1 MANLIPLSKSEVVK
15 YQKTG
20 VLNTSKFFGS
30 DKKTKVND
38 VNTKKEPPKLLESTL
53 SKIERKV
60 IQIDKLLKDSLALR
74 KKQTKV
80 SSKEKEDKTFAEREK
95 ELEKNK
101 PKPVKGVKLPTV
113 APKLGL
119 FDWIK
124 NFIFNTILGYFAVKY
139 FDQLPKLL
147 KLIPTI
153 LKVGESIIDFAG
165 SMLDGLVTFVDWG
178 YKAIDGTRGFMKDI
192 GGEGL
197 AKNFDKFAGAI
208 DNVLEIAIIAAL
220 ATADSGGGFG
230 GGPKPGGGRPGRG
243 GGPGGGNAG
252 GFRQKGDKWQG
263 FTYDRILR
271 EKGIDQT
278 LKQSDNA
285 IMKRYFQKYGRDAF
299 VQRFGEEGLKRLPG
313 GMQRG
318 LLQKGA
324 RSAFVNLAG
333 KGGAKAILK
342 FTRPLLKR
350 LPIIGALIDFGLSVA
365 LGEPL
370 GRAAFKAIGA
380 GLLGAVGA
388 AIGSVVP
395 IAGNIVGGLLGGMAG
410 DAIGGALYDMFFGG
424 KKPQQPKGKVVKA
437 AGGGKPATRGGKL
450 VGGPSKRTI
459 KKKKT
464 PRTLRVTPTKLRP
477 GAAIGGEKQIKKL
490 YPESKDKTKM
500 SPFDFLKNSYENFSK
515 SSGLETLISFA
526 IKPLMGD
533 KLSYADYKNAGVG
546 INNWMNQTVSSGTLA
561 YAGGGEVKMESIAS
575 GEDYS
580 DVIAKSLQDSVAPQV
595 DKTIQDLMKQLMLK
609 QPTKEPDKSDP
620 TLEGDDEG
628 GGGGMTEGTWGP
640 LLDLIAGKESGGNY
654 EAMYPSTTLKGATKM
669 TIAEVARRAT
679 GAVGKYQQLPQYL
692 VGRAKSAGLNPD
704 KDLYSPEN
712 QEKIII
718 NVNIK
723 GRGGEKWL
731 KGEISDE
738 EFMQGLSQEFAS
750 LPNAQG
756 EFYYPGQKS
765 SMTAAKVK
773 AALSK
778 VKKGGYTQEELAMG
792 RDVNLKGGSGKF
804 VQGNSGNSG
813 GIHFHI
819 GPGSQPGQVD
829 TKYNADA
836 REAASKV
843 VKHFLG
849 KKSLYDGR
857 RGASYTSGNAAEIL
871 AAQRAHSASGSQGG
885 IDIQVGGAYD
895 PGAKVAFPFAVS
907 NMAYRPGGFGVS
919 AKISGLNAFVAHGR
933 YDEKGKIAKQERGV
947 NLYAFHGKV
956 GIVPKDGFILKLHK
970 GEMYKIVD
978 KDSVDLLGIDLA
990 RDVIEI
996 ENKAQLVARAPSIIQ
1011 KLKAISGYT
1020 DYEQPEIQYVE
1031 VPVPIE
1037 IPIEVPI
1044 PMGSGGGG
1052 GGGVNSNNTFDRLAI
1067 G

>member
-1 MANLIPLSKSEVVK
+1 MANLIPLSKSEIVK

-20 VLNTSKFFGS
+20 AISTNKFFAS

-38 VNTKKEPPKLLESTL
+38 INTKKESPKLLESTL
-53 SKIERKV
+53 SKIEKKV
-60 IQIDKLLKDSLALR
+60 IKIDNLLKDSLALR
-74 KKQTKV
+74 RKKTKV
-80 SSKEKEDKTFAEREK
+80 STKEKEDKTFAEREK

-101 PKPVKGVKLPTV
+101 PKPVKGVKLPTA

-208 DNVLEIAIIAAL
+208 DNVLEVAIIAAL
-220 ATADSGGGFG
+220 ATADSGGGFCEC
-230 GGPKPGGGRPGRG
+230 PKPGGGRPGRG
-243 GGPGGGNAG
+243 GRGSDFKDLRKGFKGKQGWNLSWERATNPSRGFSHLNAE
-252 GFRQKGDKWQG
+252 RD
-263 FTYDRILR
+263 
-271 EKGIDQT
+271 
-278 LKQSDNA
+278 
-285 IMKRYFQKYGRDAF
+285 IMKRYFQRFGRDAF
-299 VQRFGEEGLKRLPG
+299 IERFGKEGLEALPG
-313 GMQRG
+313 GM
-318 LLQKGA
+318 A
-324 RSAFVNLAG
+324 RSGATVGIAG
-333 KGGAKAILK
+333 KGGAKTILK
-342 FTRPLLKR
+342 TVRPLLKR
-350 LPIIGALIDFGLSVA
+350 IPLPVVGALIDFGLSWA
-365 LGEPL
+365 LGEDP

-380 GLLGAVGA
+380 GILGGIGTALGG
-388 AIGSVVP
+388 AIGLAGGPLS
-395 IAGNIVGGLLGGMAG
+395 IAGAMLGGLAGGTLGDMA
-410 DAIGGALYDMFFGG
+410 GGALYDMFFGG

-450 VGGPSKRTI
+450 VGGPSKRTL

-464 PRTLRVTPTKLRP
+464 PRTLRATPTKLRP
-477 GAAIGGEKQIKKL
+477 GTAIGGEKEIKKL

-515 SSGLETLISFA
+515 STGLETLISFA

-533 KLSYADYKNAGVG
+533 KLTYVDYKNAGIG

-561 YAGGGEVKMESIAS
+561 YAGGGEVKMESIVS

-609 QPTKEPDKSDP
+609 PNEVQKEKPPGQDPNELAPGEELGNATEMVGGARLLMSAGFPPLSAAVISSVIQAESAWKGQRTPWVLNDGAGTNKGLISWNRTRITNAEKFLGKPLETASNAEQVRWIKEELKQYGLLDDMMNPQATEEQLKSSIYKYVVWNRRYDADHWKNISKIRTALERGEKGSYTDVPSGGSPNIGAGDGKLRFGRTGSMSVAPGYSHAHFDTVNGTPQSVIIRDTIPLLKKMASSGLKPELADTTPILAGKNNEYYTNIIKSGIAQHTHRPGPRFDVNMPGFPLVPFKLSDVRNTPTKG
-620 TLEGDDEG
+620 EGING
-628 GGGGMTEGTWGP
+628 
-640 LLDLIAGKESGGNY
+640 
-654 EAMYPSTTLKGATKM
+654 
-669 TIAEVARRAT
+669 
-679 GAVGKYQQLPQYL
+679 L
-692 VGRAKSAGLNPD
+692 VP
-704 KDLYSPEN
+704 
-712 QEKIII
+712 
-718 NVNIK
+718 
-723 GRGGEKWL
+723 
-731 KGEISDE
+731 
-738 EFMQGLSQEFAS
+738 
-750 LPNAQG
+750 
-756 EFYYPGQKS
+756 
-765 SMTAAKVK
+765 
-773 AALSK
+773 
-778 VKKGGYTQEELAMG
+778 
-792 RDVNLKGGSGKF
+792 GSGKTAL
-804 VQGNSGNSG
+804 
-813 GIHFHI
+813 FHL
-819 GPGSQPGQVD
+819 G
-829 TKYNADA
+829 TK
-836 REAASKV
+836 ST
-843 VKHFLG
+843 G
-849 KKSLYDGR
+849 
-857 RGASYTSGNAAEIL
+857 
-871 AAQRAHSASGSQGG
+871 
-885 IDIQVGGAYD
+885 
-895 PGAKVAFPFAVS
+895 
-907 NMAYRPGGFGVS
+907 
-919 AKISGLNAFVAHGR
+919 
-933 YDEKGKIAKQERGV
+933 
-947 NLYAFHGKV
+947 YAFHGKPA
-956 GIVPKDGFILKLHK
+956 GIVPKDGFMLKLHK
-970 GEMYKIVD
+970 GEMYKVID

-996 ENKAQLVARAPSIIQ
+996 ENRAQLVARAPSIIQ

-1044 PMGSGGGG
+1044 PMGSGGVG